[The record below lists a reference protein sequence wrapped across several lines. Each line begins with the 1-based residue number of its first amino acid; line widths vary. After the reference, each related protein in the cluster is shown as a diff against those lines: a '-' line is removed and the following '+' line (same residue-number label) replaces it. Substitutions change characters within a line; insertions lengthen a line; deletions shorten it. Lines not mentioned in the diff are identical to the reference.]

1 MILAATTG
9 PSALWFLTRGT
20 GAVALILLTLSV
32 AIGVANVR
40 RVHTDYVPRFALQ
53 AVHRDVSL
61 LAVAFVVVHVA
72 TSVLDSFAPIHLID
86 IVVPF
91 GSVYRPLWLGLGAVA
106 FDLLIAIALTSL
118 LRQRL
123 GYSAWRATHWL
134 AYVSWPVALLH
145 GLGTGSDTKT
155 TWMLTLAGV
164 CVAVMVVAVVA
175 RAAAGWPGHRGAR
188 VTAIALSTIGPLAL
202 LVWLPSGPLAPGWA
216 KRAGTPS
223 YLLASASSTALA
235 QPSSGAAAQSAPG
248 GSPSSFTAPVSGT
261 ASEEQLAG
269 GLASV
274 DISLIVA
281 GQQLSALD
289 MRIVGQ
295 PFAGGGL
302 EMSTG
307 STTLGTA
314 ADPTQYRGSV
324 IAVDGANIQAKVTD
338 SNSGTLTLLAQ
349 LQLVPGSGAVTGTLT
364 VNPGGGQ

>member
-145 GLGTGSDTKT
+145 GNRQRHQDDVDVDARRRLCCRRGRRGRGSCCGGMAWPPRSARDGNRPLGDR
-155 TWMLTLAGV
+155 AP
-164 CVAVMVVAVVA
+164 
-175 RAAAGWPGHRGAR
+175 RAAG
-188 VTAIALSTIGPLAL
+188 LA
-202 LVWLPSGPLAPGWA
+202 A
-216 KRAGTPS
+216 KRPARPRMGEAGGDTS
-223 YLLASASSTALA
+223 YLLASAWSTALA

-281 GQQLSALD
+281 GQQLSALGV
-289 MRIVGQ
+289 RIVGQ
-295 PFAGGGL
+295 PFVGGGL
-302 EMSTG
+302 
-307 STTLGTA
+307 
-314 ADPTQYRGSV
+314 R
-324 IAVDGANIQAKVTD
+324 
-338 SNSGTLTLLAQ
+338 
-349 LQLVPGSGAVTGTLT
+349 
-364 VNPGGGQ
+364 